1 MFHLSGSEFTIR
13 NTHLTPI
20 LVYQKFWL
28 TLWSTT
34 VNSRVFRIFKKR
46 LGIVLK
52 KQDVL
57 ECILYP
63 AQRWYA
69 LTFLN
74 FCRSYKSM
82 LNRSYTRFSYFLYYQ
97 NRKASVCYNYKLYF
111 TFTPNRFY
119 INLSNAEGIN
129 YLSLSIGLLLK
140 FFKHQKSLKKNK
152 SLKFLLVKFLRKL
165 IIVSKID
172 NLIVFLKKTPT
183 LVSEVFRFLINP
195 LPSPFLD
202 PITNRT
208 ILEEGRSS
216 YRINISYIYFLKTIS
231 YTSMKQRQRGRLK
244 RKITKK
250 VISKNRIVDEA

>member
-1 MFHLSGSEFTIR
+1 MSKLYKFSSLPHNFLTRVFFSKRKNSVQTHKWFLNPVFHL
-13 NTHLTPI
+13 NTNKLLIQTSLLTPI

-28 TLWSTT
+28 TLWSTSINERIMK
-34 VNSRVFRIFKKR
+34 VYKNRKNNSI
-46 LGIVLK
+46 K

-57 ECILYP
+57 NCISYP
-63 AQRWYA
+63 QKRWYA
-69 LTFLN
+69 TTFLN
-74 FCRSYKSM
+74 FCRLYKTM

-97 NRKASVCYNYKLYF
+97 NRKASICYNYRLYF

-119 INLSNAEGIN
+119 INLSNSEGIN

-183 LVSEVFRFLINP
+183 LVSEVFKFLINP

-202 PITNRT
+202 PISNQT
-208 ILEEGRSS
+208 ILEEDQSS
-216 YRINISYIYFLKTIS
+216 
-231 YTSMKQRQRGRLK
+231 
-244 RKITKK
+244 
-250 VISKNRIVDEA
+250 